1 MAKKLTADE
10 MKWILSI
17 DATEA
22 QQAYRDLTKDSR
34 QLTSAN
40 KELRDKMLDLVAA
53 GKKESEEYKRLDAE
67 LKKNNA
73 SLGHNKTKMAAL
85 EKTMGITN
93 LTMSQLRK
101 RAKDLQ
107 RQLDN
112 TSQATHPEVY
122 KKLDAELASVR
133 SRMDELKTS
142 GQKTQEVLSKS
153 DSIIGKGS
161 IAVALG
167 NIWTKAIEFG
177 AKAIGQIKDFTTESI
192 KMAGIAPG
200 IERAFN
206 RISNPKTLAY
216 LKEATN
222 KTVSNL
228 NLMKTAVKAD
238 NFEIPL
244 ETLGKMLQF
253 AQRRAKDTGDSVEY
267 MTNSIVD
274 GVGRKSPLILD
285 NLGIS
290 VVRLNTEVSK
300 TGDFM
305 KAISNIIDQEMS
317 KAGDTIETEA
327 DKAEQ
332 RAAMWEN
339 IQLSIG
345 QRIAGVWK
353 GVTDVYHGFLSVVE
367 DWVKIPTAEKLREEQ
382 HEMNILARSIIAA
395 SDRTEIRKLLIEE
408 MNRQYPTFLAN
419 LDLEKVTNEEIHSRL
434 KDVNSEYEKR
444 IRAQVLN
451 DKILSPLQDKQRK
464 LIADE
469 MKGIK
474 SLNEMAD
481 HYRKYMNS
489 AFVDAIRSGEVVNMT
504 SEQIKKE
511 MEFMRKNGAAGGL
524 TAGIEKQIKKL
535 KEIPNELQQIQKE
548 METTSNR
555 IASFGVEKEGTGQ
568 EIAEVKSL
576 IKIKEEE
583 LVLANAMPEAT
594 EKELIAKNK
603 KIAAIEKEINRLKT
617 LGVEKEKTEKG
628 KATTNPELKAY
639 DNQFAK
645 ELLLLKKQKSEALET
660 EEDYNMKV
668 YALEASYYDGR
679 IRLLEQFKK
688 KSANK
693 LTDADFDKQIID
705 AETKKLEAQQKSQD
719 LALTLL
725 RKNRDKSLQEQTESA
740 QKAQIE
746 LEKSLATQQITKEQY
761 DAMQLVL
768 DSSAADNRLAI
779 LQQYQSDVQSL
790 ELASGSLREEAIKEA
805 NTQVLKADLDA
816 AKARSAQQLK
826 LQDLVKDFKSEFK
839 LTTVDEDI
847 EAQLKVLESYYQA
860 RKEMALDAGMDIL
873 ELEKAFEDAK
883 TKILLDGEKQ
893 REQIKDKYGLLTMQ
907 EKQQI
912 ELDELEK
919 NRKDGLQSEEEYQD
933 ALTNL
938 RIGGLEAYFKYYK
951 NLVSG
956 AITALQDAELAN
968 IDAKY
973 DVEIERAQGNA
984 DEVSRL
990 ENEKEQ
996 KKLDVQKKY
1005 ANVNFA
1011 IKASEII
1018 ANTAVA
1024 IVKALSELG
1033 PIAGPIA
1040 AALMGATGAAQLAV
1054 ANAERKKIMNMTVS
1068 GSSSGSSNTGKR
1080 VVTGKESG
1088 GFIAVSRAQD
1098 GKPFNA
1104 ELNPDK
1110 RGYIDKPT
1118 VIVGEGPA
1126 GKSREWVASND
1137 ALENPTV
1144 APIIQ
1149 LLNESQ
1155 EKGEIR
1161 TVDMNQIMRKRLAG
1175 FESGGYIST
1184 DTQRDNAP
1192 VNATPVGSVLTA
1204 EDRRVIE
1211 KFIQQLKHGVM
1222 AYVLRSELNKEA
1234 ELIEKSQ
1241 KIGSK

>member
-22 QQAYRDLTKDSR
+22 QQAYRELEKDSR
-34 QLTSAN
+34 KLASTN
-40 KELRDKMLDLVAA
+40 KSLRDKMNDLIAA
-53 GKKESEEYKRLDAE
+53 GKKNSDEYKRLDAE
-67 LKKNNA
+67 IKKNNTT
-73 SLGHNKTKMAAL
+73 LGQNKMKMAAL

-122 KKLDAELASVR
+122 KKLDAELATVR
-133 SRMDELKTS
+133 QRMDELKVA
-142 GQKTQEVLSKS
+142 GKNTQDVLSNS
-153 DSIIGKGS
+153 NSIIGKGS

-167 NIWTKAIEFG
+167 NIYA
-177 AKAIGQIKDFTTESI
+177 
-192 KMAGIAPG
+192 
-200 IERAFN
+200 
-206 RISNPKTLAY
+206 
-216 LKEATN
+216 
-222 KTVSNL
+222 KTVQWVAEKVAEIKEFINEGTVKAGLQQGIQEAFKRIGSADDLKNL
-228 NLMKTAVKAD
+228 RKETKNLVSDFELMRAAVRAD
-238 NFEIPL
+238 NFDIPL
-244 ETLGKMLQF
+244 GKLGGLLAF
-253 AQRRAKDTGDSVEY
+253 AHQRAKDTGESVEY
-267 MTNSIVD
+267 LVNSIVD
-274 GVGRKSPLILD
+274 GIGRKSILILD

-290 VVRLNTEVSK
+290 ASRLNAEVKK
-300 TGDFM
+300 TGDFSGAVA
-305 KAISNIIDQEMS
+305 KIVEEEMAKTGES
-317 KAGDTIETEA
+317 IETAA
-327 DKAEQ
+327 D
-332 RAAMWEN
+332 
-339 IQLSIG
+339 
-345 QRIAGVWK
+345 
-353 GVTDVYHGFLSVVE
+353 
-367 DWVKIPTAEKLREEQ
+367 
-382 HEMNILARSIIAA
+382 IAA
-395 SDRTEIRKLLIEE
+395 KKAVALENLQVALGGRFVKLKERWDAMTTTMIENLSKLVE
-408 MNRQYPTFLAN
+408 VQRSHKDQY
-419 LDLEKVTNEEIHSRL
+419 
-434 KDVNSEYEKR
+434 
-444 IRAQVLN
+444 
-451 DKILSPLQDKQRK
+451 
-464 LIADE
+464 AD
-469 MKGIK
+469 
-474 SLNEMAD
+474 
-481 HYRKYMNS
+481 
-489 AFVDAIRSGEVVNMT
+489 
-504 SEQIKKE
+504 QIKKVADLE
-511 MEFMRKNGAAGGL
+511 VN
-524 TAGIEKQIKKL
+524 
-535 KEIPNELQQIQKE
+535 
-548 METTSNR
+548 
-555 IASFGVEKEGTGQ
+555 TG
-568 EIAEVKSL
+568 SL
-576 IKIKEEE
+576 ILRYES
-583 LVLANAMPEAT
+583 L
-594 EKELIAKNK
+594 
-603 KIAAIEKEINRLKT
+603 
-617 LGVEKEKTEKG
+617 KEKTQLTKDEQVELSRVINSLRSTVPGIATEFDNYGNIMSINTQKVWDFIDAEKAKLKLMNQSAIAEQTEELRKYQKELELVEKYLSSG
-628 KATTNPELKAY
+628 KKDVLVQTSPTTWNYREMDISDEERQKYEDDVKRLKESILGTNKWIEDMNGTSLENQIKTQKEITEKRQEFNQMTQAQLEEYIKINKDASDKYTDIASEIYKNKFGSGVKPELEKK
-639 DNQFAK
+639 DVSNEMQSLENKHAK
-645 ELLLLKKQKSEALET
+645 ELAVLKKHKMENLET
-660 EEDYNMKV
+660 EETYNAKI
-668 YALEASYYDGR
+668 YALDIKHQEK
-679 IRLLEQFKK
+679 RLALLSKFRSQTKDQEILV
-688 KSANK
+688 NI
-693 LTDADFDKQIID
+693 DKQIAD

-919 NRKDGLQSEEEYQD
+919 NRKDGLLSEEEYQD

-1104 ELNPDK
+1104 ELDPDK

-1126 GKSREWVASND
+1126 GKSREWVASNA

-1175 FESGGYIST
+1175 FESGGSIS
-1184 DTQRDNAP
+1184 AP
-1192 VNATPVGSVLTA
+1192 VQQIDTPINTTPAGYILTA

-1211 KFIQQLKHGVM
+1211 KFIQQLKKGVM

-1234 ELIEKSQ
+1234 ELVEKSQ